1 MVNTIQGIPQQ
12 PGTGQIACL
21 IAFFPGYFVFNNENA
36 QSGNQNKWA
45 HNEYFLILHLFRI
58 FFIGKGSFYQ
68 TLGMA
73 RKHSCPSTLGLSPP
87 T

>member
-1 MVNTIQGIPQQ
+1 LVNTIQGIPQQ

-45 HNEYFLILHLFRI
+45 VN
-58 FFIGKGSFYQ
+58 
-68 TLGMA
+68 
-73 RKHSCPSTLGLSPP
+73 
-87 T
+87 